1 MKRKGFIWDALGTT
15 LFGILFLYGI
25 SKIDVPDLFN
35 PISKTLED
43 FELTDIVFSQFRENP
58 DFNDEIVLVNIGTL
72 DRAGIAAQIEIINQ
86 YQPKVIGIDAFFR
99 KPKHSDDPFK
109 DTLLIQGDSAL
120 AQAFRKVKHLV
131 LGCELHENAEK
142 EAIDSISMSHP
153 MFTTNSN
160 TAYLDMIS
168 EGRNTFK
175 TARNCVLKQ
184 KVADSIIL
192 SFPSKMA
199 QIYNPESIKKLDSRD
214 NETEAIN
221 YIGNVQ
227 TVDKENT
234 PNSKIA
240 FTALDVNDI
249 FTNDP
254 EAIAEF
260 PGIFKNK
267 IVIMGFMGPNFNTY
281 STEDRFFTPLNKN
294 YVGRAS
300 EDMFGVIVHA
310 NICAMILSGDYINE
324 MPDNWSITMNIFIIF
339 INILFFTYLYFK
351 LELFWDG
358 ATLVITIVQALLFTT
373 IIVYTFDLY
382 DYKLDF
388 TMATVALF
396 LMPNIIELYYGLI
409 KSSELKL
416 RKKYSKNPS
425 KDNIVVKPVDDDEE

>member
-15 LFGILFLYGI
+15 IFGVLFLYGI
-25 SKIDVPDLFN
+25 SFIQIPDLFN

-43 FELTDIVFSQFRENP
+43 FELTDLVFSQFRENP
-58 DFNDEIVLVNIGTL
+58 PYNDDIVLVNIGNL
-72 DRAGIAAQIEIINQ
+72 DRAGIAAEIEIINK
-86 YQPKVIGIDAFFR
+86 YKPKVIGIDAFFR

-109 DTLLIQGDSAL
+109 DTLLIEGDSAL
-120 AQAFRKVKHLV
+120 ARVFKKVDNLV
-131 LGCELHENAEK
+131 LGCELHEDAEK
-142 EAIDSISMSHP
+142 EQVDSISMSHP
-153 MFTTNSN
+153 MFTVNAN

-184 KVADSIIL
+184 KVADSVIL

-199 QIYNPESIKKLDSRD
+199 KIYKPESIKKLEARHH
-214 NETEAIN
+214 ETEAIN

-227 TVDKENT
+227 TVDKDGS

-240 FTALDVNDI
+240 FTALDVDQVLEEK
-249 FTNDP
+249 FEP
-254 EAIAEF
+254 EV
-260 PGIFKNK
+260 FKGK

-281 STEDRFFTPLNKN
+281 STEDRFFTPLNQN

-310 NICAMILSGDYINE
+310 NICAMILSGDYINQ
-324 MPDNWSITMNIFIIF
+324 MPETWSIVMNIALIF

-358 ATLVITIVQALLFTT
+358 ATLVITIVEALLFTT
-373 IIVYTFDLY
+373 ILVYIFDIY

-388 TMATVALF
+388 TIATVALF

-409 KSSELKL
+409 KTSEMKL
-416 RKKYSKNPS
+416 RKKFNKTPS

>member
-1 MKRKGFIWDALGTT
+1 MRKKGFIWDALGTT
-15 LFGILFLYGI
+15 IFGVLFLYGFSFI
-25 SKIDVPDLFN
+25 QIPDLFN

-43 FELTDIVFSQFRENP
+43 FELTDLVFSQFRENP
-58 DFNDEIVLVNIGTL
+58 PYNDDIVLVNIGTL
-72 DRAGIAAQIEIINQ
+72 DRAGIAAQIEIINK
-86 YQPKVIGIDAFFR
+86 YNPKVIGIDAFFR

-120 AQAFRKVKHLV
+120 AQAFRKVKHMV
-131 LGCELHENAEK
+131 LGCELHENADQGK
-142 EAIDSISMSHP
+142 IDSISMSHP
-153 MFTTNSN
+153 MFTRTTH

-184 KVADSIIL
+184 KVGDSTIL
-192 SFPSKMA
+192 SFPSLMA
-199 QIYNPESIKKLDSRD
+199 KIYNPESFKKLEAR
-214 NETEAIN
+214 NHETEAIN

-227 TVDKENT
+227 TVDKDGT
-234 PNSKIA
+234 PNSKISFA
-240 FTALDVNDI
+240 ALDVDQVLNEE
-249 FTNDP
+249 FEP
-254 EAIAEF
+254 EV
-260 PGIFKNK
+260 FKNK

-310 NICAMILSGDYINE
+310 NICAMILSGDYINQ
-324 MPDNWSITMNIFIIF
+324 MPENWSIFMNIFIIF
-339 INILFFTYLYFK
+339 INILLFTYLYFK

-358 ATLVITIVQALLFTT
+358 ATLVIMLVQALLFTT
-373 IIVYTFDLY
+373 IIVYIFDIY

-388 TMATVALF
+388 TLATVALF

-416 RKKYSKNPS
+416 RKKFSKNPS
-425 KDNIVVKPVDDDEE
+425 KENIVVKPVDDDED